1 MTAIAFTDSQD
12 GTGGTITVSGTGAG
26 ATNKLW
32 ISRFLGSNSNR
43 SFALEGTRTGNGTIA
58 VAEAVG
64 AYLAVLQSTDGL
76 TMALSEP
83 LCFRV
88 TDGEDPLHLRI
99 AQAIREFIIAAA
111 LPGLPTNPE
120 LHVVTKLCGRL
131 EEVVKTNPSCVY
143 YVPTSESYEYLDN
156 MTTTVK
162 YPVVMVLNIKSGQS
176 LTANLSNLLA
186 MRQHAGLGF
195 EACPLTD
202 VPEVHTVEVE
212 PGGVIDPAKWALN
225 YDVSVMTFTAVS
237 EQYDAI

>member
-1 MTAIAFTDSQD
+1 MTAITFTDSQN

-32 ISRFLGSNSNR
+32 ISRFLGSNTNR
-43 SFALEGTRTGNGTIA
+43 SFVLEGTRTGNGTIA
-58 VAEAVG
+58 VSESVG
-64 AYLAVLQSTDGL
+64 AYLAVLESTDGV
-76 TMALSEP
+76 TVDLSEP

-88 TDGEDPLHLRI
+88 TNGEDPLHWKV

-120 LHVVTKLCGRL
+120 LHVITKLGAKL
-131 EEVVKTNPSCVY
+131 EEVVKGNPSCVY
-143 YVPTSESYEYLDN
+143 YVPTSEQYEYLDN

-162 YPVVMVLNIKSGQS
+162 YPIVMVLNIKSGQS
-176 LTANLSNLLA
+176 LTANLKNLLA
-186 MRQHAGLGF
+186 MRQYGGLGF
-195 EACPLTD
+195 EACALPD

-212 PGGVIDPAKWALN
+212 PGGVIDPSKWALN

>member
-1 MTAIAFTDSQD
+1 MTAITFSDSAN
-12 GTGGTITVSGTGAG
+12 GTGGTITVSGTGSG

-32 ISRFLGSNSNR
+32 ISRFLGSNTNR
-43 SFALEGTRTGNGTIA
+43 SFVLEGTRTGNGTIA
-58 VAEAVG
+58 VAESVG
-64 AYLAVLQSTDGL
+64 AYLAVLVSTDGA
-76 TMALSEP
+76 TVEVSEP

-88 TDGEDPLHLRI
+88 TDGEDPLHWKV

-120 LHVVTKLCGRL
+120 LHVVTKLCARL
-131 EEVVKTNPSCVY
+131 EEVVKSNPACVY

-156 MTTTVK
+156 MTSTVK
-162 YPVVMVLNIKSGQS
+162 YPVVMVLNMESKQS
-176 LTANLSNLLA
+176 LTGKLKDILA
-186 MRQHAGLGF
+186 MRQYGGLGF
-195 EACPLTD
+195 EACALPD